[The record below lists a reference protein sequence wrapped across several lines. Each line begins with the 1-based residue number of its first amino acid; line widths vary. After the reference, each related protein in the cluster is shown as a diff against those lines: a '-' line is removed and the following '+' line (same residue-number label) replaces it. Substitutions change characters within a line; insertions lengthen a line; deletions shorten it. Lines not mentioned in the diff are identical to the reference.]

1 MHQMRYKQH
10 GVLFLLIIIGGILLL
25 RVNFS
30 TASPTPVS
38 TPETIYA
45 ALNKWQNA
53 WQQLD
58 ADAYISSYSPDFT
71 GQQFTSHANWVSSR
85 QQRLQSQQWVK
96 LKLSGI
102 AIFIRGDGK
111 YVAKFTQDYKSDSFS
126 EVSRKQLLFDKYK
139 TGWLIVSENEIEN

>member
-10 GVLFLLIIIGGILLL
+10 RLLFLLILVSGILLL
-25 RVNFS
+25 RVNFV

-58 ADAYISSYSPDFT
+58 ANSYISSYSPDFT
-71 GQQFTSHANWVSSR
+71 GQQFTSHERWASSR
-85 QQRLQSQQWVK
+85 QQRLESQQWVK

-102 AIFIRGDGK
+102 VIYIRHDGK
-111 YVAKFTQDYKSDSFS
+111 YIAKFTQHYKSDSFS
-126 EVSRKQLLFDKYK
+126 EVSRKQLLFEKYEA
-139 TGWLIVSENEIEN
+139 GWLIVSEHEIEN